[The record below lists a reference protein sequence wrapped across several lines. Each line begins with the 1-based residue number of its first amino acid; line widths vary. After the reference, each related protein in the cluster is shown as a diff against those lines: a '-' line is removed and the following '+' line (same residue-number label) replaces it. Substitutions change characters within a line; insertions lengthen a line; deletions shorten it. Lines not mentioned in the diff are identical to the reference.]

1 MVNSKKMLYFI
12 FAIVSL
18 VLLEILIANHM
29 DNKVMVRGTNKKEE
43 KVIKLETFSDEDTG
57 IVLKYELS
65 DEILKDDKLLVRDK
79 KVTKKL
85 KKEGIIEYFSVSLYD
100 KDEIKK
106 RIKNSKL
113 TLYFPIDEH
122 LEKYKNIKVV
132 RLNSKENITDEV
144 FEYMIRGNYIVFD
157 ITMSSKYAITG
168 EKK

>member
-12 FAIVSL
+12 FAIIIL
-18 VLLEILIANHM
+18 ILLEILIVNHV
-29 DNKVMVRGTNKKEE
+29 DNKVLVKGTDKTKE
-43 KVIKLETFSDEDTG
+43 KVIKLETFNDDVTG

-65 DEILKDDKLLVRDK
+65 NEILKDDKLLVRDK
-79 KVTKKL
+79 KITKKL
-85 KKEGIIEYFSVSLYD
+85 KKEGIVEYFSISLYD
-100 KDEIKK
+100 KDDIKK

-122 LEKYKNIKVV
+122 LEKFKNIKVV
-132 RLNSKENITDEV
+132 RLNSKEAVTDEI
-144 FEYMIRGNYIVFD
+144 FEYKIRGNYIVFD